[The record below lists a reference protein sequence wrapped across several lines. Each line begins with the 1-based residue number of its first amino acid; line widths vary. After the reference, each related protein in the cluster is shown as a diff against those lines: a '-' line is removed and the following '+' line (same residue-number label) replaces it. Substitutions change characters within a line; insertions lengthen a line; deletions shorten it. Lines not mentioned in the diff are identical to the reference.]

1 MFAGVLARPLRTS
14 TINIPVTIYL
24 FQVNDWITG
33 ERCKICSKLTIKHQG
48 DVIDIVL
55 MFLWLTLNIFHTFF

>member
-24 FQVNDWITG
+24 FQVNEI
-33 ERCKICSKLTIKHQG
+33 CKICSKLTIKHQG